1 MMCDPIVAPDTRTGE
16 LDQDGHRDRIR
27 AAMRFD
33 LIAFDGDDTLWHNER
48 SFVGGRQQFHRLLE
62 SAGVVIGEEEVEA
75 HATRTEV
82 RNIRY
87 YGYGVSSFTLSLIET
102 AIELTEGRIPASDLR
117 LLIEQAKRMLTEEIE
132 LFAGVPETVGALSVS
147 HPLMLITKGD
157 LLHQSSKLERSGLRD
172 RFRHVEVV
180 STKTPEVYRD
190 ILARHGVAPD
200 RFLMIGNS
208 LRSDVLPVIE
218 AGGWA
223 VYVPSALS
231 WSHEHADPPTDGGER
246 FFALET
252 ISEVRT
258 LVSRLEG
265 GPSARD

>member
-1 MMCDPIVAPDTRTGE
+1 VPFE
-16 LDQDGHRDRIR
+16 
-27 AAMRFD
+27 

-48 SFVGGRQQFHRLLE
+48 SFVDGRRQFHRLLE
-62 SAGVVIGEEEVEA
+62 AAGVVLSDDEVEA
-75 HATRTEV
+75 HVTRTEV

-102 AIELTEGRIPASDLR
+102 AIDLTAGRIAASDLHT
-117 LLIEQAKRMLTEEIE
+117 LIEQAKRMLTEEVE
-132 LFAGVPETVGALSVS
+132 LFPGVPETVGALSVS

-157 LLHQSSKLERSGLRD
+157 LLHQTSKLERSGLRD
-172 RFRHVEVV
+172 HFRHVEVV
-180 STKTPEVYRD
+180 STKTPDVYGA
-190 ILARHGVAPD
+190 ILARHGVSAE

-231 WSHEHADPPTDGGER
+231 WSHEHAEPPPNGADR
-246 FFALET
+246 FFEMADLGA
-252 ISEVRT
+252 VRD
-258 LVSRLEG
+258 LVRRLEG
-265 GPSARD
+265 DGPVVRGTEGARVEGDGPVVRQTEGARVRRV

>member
-1 MMCDPIVAPDTRTGE
+1 M
-16 LDQDGHRDRIR
+16 H
-27 AAMRFD
+27 FD

-48 SFVGGRQQFHRLLE
+48 SFVGGRQEFHRLLGA
-62 SAGVVIGEEEVEA
+62 AGVVLDEEEVEA
-75 HATRTEV
+75 HVTRTEV

-102 AIELTEGRIPASDLR
+102 AIELTGGRIAASDLR
-117 LLIEQAKRMLTEEIE
+117 TLIEQAKRMLTEEVE
-132 LFAGVPETVGALSVS
+132 LFPGVPETVGALSVS

-157 LLHQSSKLERSGLRD
+157 LLHQTSKLERSGLRGH
-172 RFRHVEVV
+172 FRHVEVV
-180 STKTPEVYRD
+180 STKTPDVYAD
-190 ILARHGVAPD
+190 ILARHGVGAD

-231 WSHEHADPPTDGGER
+231 WSHEHADPPSDGADR
-246 FFALET
+246 FFELAH
-252 ISEVRT
+252 IAEVRA
-258 LVSRLEG
+258 LVAGLERDSRTQ
-265 GPSARD
+265 AV